1 MLGTLSEEVR
11 GVKIHI
17 DAHIPICRGLGS
29 SAALLVAGAMGAN
42 VLRGNKLSTQGLLNI
57 TNAMEGHPDNLAPA
71 FLGGLTASMVDG
83 GLPVSVSFPLHAGW
97 EFLVLIPDFTLSTPL
112 ARSVLPEQ
120 VNRRDAIYN
129 ISHGA
134 LVLKALE
141 LGDEKELR
149 TAGVTVNAH
158 PWLEGC
164 FEVSATGDLERL
176 PAFTEGH
183 FTVQDAAAR
192 LVATA
197 AAPQPETR
205 ALDMCAAPGG
215 KSFALAIDMGDRGD
229 ILSCDIHPH
238 KLALIEKG
246 AARLGIRSIRT
257 ALADGREHHAAWENA
272 ADLVVADV
280 PCSGLGIIRKKPDI
294 RYKDPK
300 ELAELPA
307 IQAAILDNAATYVRP
322 GGVLLYS
329 TCTVLPEENE
339 GVTTAFL
346 DTHPEFALEPFT
358 LPRPIGGC
366 CGQLTLWPQRY
377 GTDGFYIC
385 RMRRK

>member
-141 LGDEKELR
+141 LGDEKLLR
-149 TAGVTVNAH
+149 TAMQDRLHQDYRKKLIPDYEKIEALVRSVGAAFCLSGAGPTLLCITRN
-158 PWLEGC
+158 PGLE
-164 FEVSATGDLERL
+164 E
-176 PAFTEGH
+176 
-183 FTVQDAAAR
+183 
-192 LVATA
+192 
-197 AAPQPETR
+197 
-205 ALDMCAAPGG
+205 
-215 KSFALAIDMGDRGD
+215 
-229 ILSCDIHPH
+229 
-238 KLALIEKG
+238 KLARKLDSITEHRWQMLPLHVEFEG
-246 AARLGIRSIRT
+246 AHVL
-257 ALADGREHHAAWENA
+257 
-272 ADLVVADV
+272 
-280 PCSGLGIIRKKPDI
+280 K
-294 RYKDPK
+294 
-300 ELAELPA
+300 AE
-307 IQAAILDNAATYVRP
+307 
-322 GGVLLYS
+322 
-329 TCTVLPEENE
+329 
-339 GVTTAFL
+339 
-346 DTHPEFALEPFT
+346 
-358 LPRPIGGC
+358 
-366 CGQLTLWPQRY
+366 
-377 GTDGFYIC
+377 
-385 RMRRK
+385 